1 MRANTC
7 GFPAVKKTRMIKTRR
22 SIRNEQS
29 TISRN
34 VGWREEPGCK
44 MVEKKDSD
52 ALSGAGVV
60 CGMPMAMTS
69 LVRRQQRRKESCWST
84 ICNC

>member
-1 MRANTC
+1 MRANTW
-7 GFPAVKKTRMIKTRR
+7 GFPAVKKARIINTKK
-22 SIRNEQS
+22 SIRNAQS

-52 ALSGAGVV
+52 ALSGLGVDSDIV
-60 CGMPMAMTS
+60 AQTFKPIGHSRLEAKTAKLLIPKC
-69 LVRRQQRRKESCWST
+69 
-84 ICNC
+84 

>member
-1 MRANTC
+1 MIAYHFTLNHKHSSIPMRANTW
-7 GFPAVKKTRMIKTRR
+7 GFPAVKKARIINTRKSIK
-22 SIRNEQS
+22 NAQS

-52 ALSGAGVV
+52 ALSGFGVDSD
-60 CGMPMAMTS
+60 M
-69 LVRRQQRRKESCWST
+69 
-84 ICNC
+84 